1 MVNKRPTLQ
10 IASIKMVVCVSA
22 ARATPLRSRRMIG
35 GTLAPLVP
43 WQAMVYLSDKVFTGG
58 YAGGALIS
66 DRWVLTAGRN
76 LFLNK
81 SRQDTQRKNPLIPK
95 VYLGISERS
104 EAKASSEVAVEKV
117 RPEGSYQAESKQ
129 EVNVFVLFFF

>member
-1 MVNKRPTLQ
+1 
-10 IASIKMVVCVSA
+10 
-22 ARATPLRSRRMIG
+22 MIG

-43 WQAMVYLSDKVFTGG
+43 WQAMVYLSDSALTGG

-66 DRWVLTAGRN
+66 DRWVLTTGRN

-117 RPEGSYQAESKQ
+117 RPK
-129 EVNVFVLFFF
+129 